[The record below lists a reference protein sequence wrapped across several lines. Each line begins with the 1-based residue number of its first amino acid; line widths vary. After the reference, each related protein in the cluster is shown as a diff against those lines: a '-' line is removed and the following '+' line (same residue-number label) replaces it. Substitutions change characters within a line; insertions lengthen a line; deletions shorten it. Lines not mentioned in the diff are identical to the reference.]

1 MVGSSTLFAQSSTVP
16 VKPTKT
22 ITAPQTKTQ
31 QSKAEV
37 DKTTLDTEESIKF
50 IGNQLLF
57 QVKKRLNLTTEEEEK
72 NKTNQ
77 QKIKSLAF
85 LVLRWRKGS

>member
-1 MVGSSTLFAQSSTVP
+1 MVGSTALFAQSSTVP

-22 ITAPQTKTQ
+22 VTAPQPKPQ
-31 QSKAEV
+31 QTKAEV

-50 IGNQLLF
+50 LGNQLLF

-72 NKTNQ
+72 QQDKSAENK
-77 QKIKSLAF
+77 KFSFFGIE
-85 LVLRWRKGS
+85 VEKG

>member
-1 MVGSSTLFAQSSTVP
+1 MVGSSTLFAQSSTVT
-16 VKPTKT
+16 VKPTRT
-22 ITAPQTKTQ
+22 ITAPQTKPQ

>member
-22 ITAPQTKTQ
+22 ITAQQTKPE